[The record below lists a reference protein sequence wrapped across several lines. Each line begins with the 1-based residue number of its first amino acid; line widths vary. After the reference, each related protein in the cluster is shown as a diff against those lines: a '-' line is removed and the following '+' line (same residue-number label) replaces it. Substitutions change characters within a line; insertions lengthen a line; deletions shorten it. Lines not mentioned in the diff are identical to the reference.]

1 MVVAEE
7 DVPRE
12 IGCSYSKP
20 PMCGIGGDVDIY
32 ARRSMRC
39 RGLVISELGA
49 RLAGCELV
57 AVSSMHNCSDAR
69 GMGCWYGFVG
79 WCQWWWYMPAEER
92 TSSEWRMAVESGR
105 RDGSDCYSCGRRLR
119 WSFVTGRRSR
129 RRRDGRGK
137 GVAWTRHQLGQVGR
151 QQTAVAPSAG
161 VVALAAQVQLL
172 RSERGFPGWV
182 V

>member
-1 MVVAEE
+1 MVL
-7 DVPRE
+7 D
-12 IGCSYSKP
+12 
-20 PMCGIGGDVDIY
+20 
-32 ARRSMRC
+32 
-39 RGLVISELGA
+39 
-49 RLAGCELV
+49 
-57 AVSSMHNCSDAR
+57 
-69 GMGCWYGFVG
+69 
-79 WCQWWWYMPAEER
+79 MPAEEDL
-92 TSSEWRMAVESGR
+92 ERMAVESGR
-105 RDGSDCYSCGRRLR
+105 RDGSDCCYGRCRRRDRRLR

-137 GVAWTRHQLGQVGR
+137 GVAWTRWQSGQVGR

>member
-1 MVVAEE
+1 
-7 DVPRE
+7 
-12 IGCSYSKP
+12 
-20 PMCGIGGDVDIY
+20 
-32 ARRSMRC
+32 
-39 RGLVISELGA
+39 
-49 RLAGCELV
+49 
-57 AVSSMHNCSDAR
+57 
-69 GMGCWYGFVG
+69 
-79 WCQWWWYMPAEER
+79 MPAEER

-105 RDGSDCYSCGRRLR
+105 RDGSDCCYWRYRRLR
-119 WSFVTGRRSR
+119 WSSFVTGRRSR
-129 RRRDGRGK
+129 RRGDGRGK